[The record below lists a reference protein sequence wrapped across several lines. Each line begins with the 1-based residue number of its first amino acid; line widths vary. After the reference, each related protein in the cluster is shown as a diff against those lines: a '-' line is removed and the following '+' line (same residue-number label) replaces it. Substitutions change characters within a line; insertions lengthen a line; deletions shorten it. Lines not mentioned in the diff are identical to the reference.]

1 MRINRM
7 RQEKNEGNVI
17 YVYIKTQNFFS
28 RFLPLILLYVSF
40 FVPLNSKIDLEWLY
54 VLIWPKGVNELSHS
68 YAARS
73 ELDSSLILTEFEP
86 SLSGFAKKI
95 EMSQVSYNTGSVA
108 HLWNLQVLF
117 FSFSVFLLFLLGAL
131 YRLFFF

>member
-7 RQEKNEGNVI
+7 RQEKKQRE
-17 YVYIKTQNFFS
+17 YYICLYQNSKFFS

-40 FVPLNSKIDLEWLY
+40 FVPLNSKIDLEWWY

-68 YAARS
+68 YTARS
-73 ELDSSLILTEFEP
+73 ELDSCLILTEFEP

-117 FSFSVFLLFLLGAL
+117 FSFSLFLLFLLGAL